1 MNVDILD
8 QIIKQNLTYLQR
20 SELADLHEIVR
31 RAEITG
37 LKGDIIE
44 AGCALGGSALA
55 LASAKRRFRRMMIFD
70 TFGLIPPP
78 SDRDDQDVH
87 DRYAT
92 IINGASAGIGGEQ
105 YYDYRK
111 NLLEHVKGKYVEFGI
126 RPALNR
132 VSFIKGLFAETMN
145 IRSPVAVAHI
155 DSDWFDSVT
164 TCLQQIAPN
173 LSVGGTMIM
182 DDYGG
187 WSGCTKAVDTYFA
200 DKMDSF
206 EFIKKSKLHIVRT
219 RPRA

>member
-1 MNVDILD
+1 MSDNILD

-20 SELADLHEIVR
+20 SELADLHETVR
-31 RAEITG
+31 QAEING
-37 LKGDIIE
+37 LRGDIIE

-55 LASAKRRFRRMMIFD
+55 LASAKRRFRRMKIFD

-92 IINGASAGIGGEQ
+92 IISGSSAGIGGEQ
-105 YYDYRK
+105 YYGYRD
-111 NLLEHVKGKYVEFGI
+111 NLLAHVKDKFVEFGI
-126 RPALNR
+126 RPAFNR

-145 IRSPVAVAHI
+145 IHTPVAVAHI

-164 TCLQQIAPN
+164 TCLEQIAPN
-173 LSVGGTMIM
+173 LCVGGTMIL
-182 DDYGG
+182 DDYAG

-200 DKMDSF
+200 DKMDRF
-206 EFIKKSKLHIVRT
+206 EFIKKSKLHIVRK
-219 RPRA
+219 